1 MTRGVIQ
8 SAAEL
13 KALAGQ
19 EVGLS
24 DWVEVDQ
31 KRVNLFAEATGD
43 HQWIHT
49 DPERAAKESPFGGVI
64 AHGYLTLSLTPA
76 LIDQV
81 MPVDK
86 LKMGV
91 NYGLNKVRFPAPLAV
106 GKRVRLRVFMKNT
119 REIRGAI
126 QTVMELTVE
135 VEGQQ
140 KPACVAETLGLYYFN
155 D

>member
-8 SAAEL
+8 SAAAL

-19 EVGLS
+19 EVGIS
-24 DWVEVDQ
+24 DWIEVDQ

>member
-119 REIRGAI
+119 RELRGAI

>member
-8 SAAEL
+8 SAAAL

-19 EVGLS
+19 EIGIS

-43 HQWIHT
+43 YQWIHT

-135 VEGQQ
+135 VEGQE
-140 KPACVAETLGLYYFN
+140 KPACVAETLGLYYF
-155 D
+155 DD

>member
-1 MTRGVIQ
+1 MTRGIIQ
-8 SAAEL
+8 SAAAL

-19 EVGLS
+19 EVGVS
-24 DWVEVDQ
+24 DWIDVDQ
-31 KRVNLFAEATGD
+31 RRVDLFAEATGD

-49 DPERAAKESPFGGVI
+49 DPERAARESPFGGVI

-81 MPVDK
+81 MPVEK

-91 NYGLNKVRFPAPLAV
+91 NYGLNKVRFPAPVPV

-126 QTVMELTVE
+126 QTVMELTIE
-135 VEGQQ
+135 VEGQE

-155 D
+155 E

>member
-1 MTRGVIQ
+1 MTRGIIQ
-8 SAAEL
+8 SAAAL

-19 EVGLS
+19 EVGVS
-24 DWVEVDQ
+24 DWIEVDQ
-31 KRVNLFAEATGD
+31 RRVDLFAEATGD

-49 DPERAAKESPFGGVI
+49 DPERAARESPFGGVI

-81 MPVDK
+81 MPVEK

-91 NYGLNKVRFPAPLAV
+91 NYGLNKVRFPAPVPV

-126 QTVMELTVE
+126 QTVMELTIE
-135 VEGQQ
+135 VEGQD

-155 D
+155 E

>member
-1 MTRGVIQ
+1 MTRGIIQ
-8 SAAEL
+8 SAAAL

-19 EVGLS
+19 EVGVS
-24 DWVEVDQ
+24 DWIEVDQ
-31 KRVNLFAEATGD
+31 RRVDLFAEATGD

-49 DPERAAKESPFGGVI
+49 DPERAARESPFGGVI
-64 AHGYLTLSLTPA
+64 AHGYGTLSLTPA

-81 MPVDK
+81 MPVEK
-86 LKMGV
+86 LTMGV
-91 NYGLNKVRFPAPLAV
+91 NYGLNKVRFPAPVPV

-126 QTVMELTVE
+126 LTVMELTIE
-135 VEGQQ
+135 VEGQD

-155 D
+155 E

>member
-1 MTRGVIQ
+1 MTRGLIQ
-8 SAAEL
+8 SAAAL

-19 EVGLS
+19 EIGIS

-43 HQWIHT
+43 YQWIHT

-106 GKRVRLRVFMKNT
+106 GKRVRLRVYMKNT

-135 VEGQQ
+135 VEGQE
-140 KPACVAETLGLYYFN
+140 KPACVAETLGLYYF
-155 D
+155 DD

>member
-8 SAAEL
+8 SAAAL

-19 EVGLS
+19 EIGIS

-135 VEGQQ
+135 VEGQE
-140 KPACVAETLGLYYFN
+140 KPACVAETLGLYYF
-155 D
+155 DD

>member
-8 SAAEL
+8 SAAAL

-19 EVGLS
+19 EIGIS

-31 KRVNLFAEATGD
+31 KRINLFAEATGD

-135 VEGQQ
+135 VEGQE